1 MAKTSKA
8 QIKAK
13 NNYQAR
19 NPNLSFYWQKKSSAK
34 GYINPRPSTKL
45 YKLVQTDKQI
55 KDTYISDLQEFK
67 NQIENT
73 IKELHGKV

>member
-13 NNYQAR
+13 DNYQAK

-34 GYINPRPSTKL
+34 GFINPRPTTKL
-45 YKLVQTDKQI
+45 YKLVKTDNQI
-55 KDTYISDLQEFK
+55 KDTYISDLKDFK

-73 IKELHGKV
+73 IKDLHGNG